1 MSTQRTMIMRWPCRV
16 RGTHQQDHDLRL
28 EYQGEH
34 LMSDVMPEQL
44 VDLDDLGG
52 GEAAVPAS
60 CSYRGEAAV
69 PRSSMSGGQAC

>member
-1 MSTQRTMIMRWPCRV
+1 
-16 RGTHQQDHDLRL
+16 
-28 EYQGEH
+28 
-34 LMSDVMPEQL
+34 MSDVMPEQL